1 MNKIELNNVSVS
13 YIVGDFST
21 VGLKDVVIQKIKRNY
36 KVKEF
41 LAVDNV
47 NFAIDEG
54 DLLGIVGANG
64 AGKSTFLNTVVGK
77 NMYEHDILPILYYV

>member
-1 MNKIELNNVSVS
+1 MNKIELKDVSVS

-41 LAVDNV
+41 LAVNNV
-47 NFAIDEG
+47 SFAIEE
-54 DLLGIVGANG
+54 N
-64 AGKSTFLNTVVGK
+64 
-77 NMYEHDILPILYYV
+77 E